1 MNELFE
7 FSLTVLFLVVLLE
20 QVGLPIP
27 AAPCLLAAG
36 ALCVN
41 GEASMVA
48 VIGST
53 LLACLVA
60 DSAWFY
66 LGRRSGPRVLSF
78 LTRFGLYR
86 SADSSHRLDHSF
98 FQNGMLIVVLAKFVP
113 GLSVAAPPLAGA
125 TGIGFIRFLVFDLL
139 GALLYAGTYLALG
152 FIFSDQ
158 VQAIV
163 DILSRLGL
171 GALLLLVAIALG
183 WAAFH
188 HYNPRRNIA

>member
-1 MNELFE
+1 MNEIFE

-41 GEASMVA
+41 GEASLTA

-53 LLACLVA
+53 LLACMVA
-60 DSAWFY
+60 DSSWFY
-66 LGRRSGPRVLSF
+66 LGRRSGPRVLCF

-86 SADSSHRLDHSF
+86 SNDSHRPDRTFL
-98 FQNGMLIVVLAKFVP
+98 QNGMLIVVLAKFVP

-125 TGIGFIRFLVFDLL
+125 AGIGFTRFIMFDLL

-152 FIFSDQ
+152 CIFSDQ

-163 DILSRLGL
+163 EILSSLGL
-171 GALLLLVAIALG
+171 GALLLLLAVAVG
-183 WAAFH
+183 WIVFH
-188 HYNPRRNIA
+188 HYNPRRKIA

>member
-1 MNELFE
+1 MNEIFE

-41 GEASMVA
+41 GQASLIA

-53 LLACLVA
+53 LLACLIA
-60 DSAWFY
+60 DSGWFY

-86 SADSSHRLDHSF
+86 NNDSHRLDRTF
-98 FQNGMLIVVLAKFVP
+98 LQNGMLIVVLAKFVP

-125 TGIGFIRFLVFDLL
+125 AGIGFTRFLMFDLL

-152 FIFSDQ
+152 CIFSDQ

-163 DILSRLGL
+163 EILSSLGL
-171 GALLLLVAIALG
+171 GALLLLLAVAVG
-183 WAAFH
+183 WIVFH
-188 HYNPRRNIA
+188 HYNPRRKIA

>member
-1 MNELFE
+1 MNEIFE

-36 ALCVN
+36 ALCVS
-41 GEASMVA
+41 GEASLTA

-60 DSAWFY
+60 DSGWFY

-86 SADSSHRLDHSF
+86 NNDSHRLDRTF
-98 FQNGMLIVVLAKFVP
+98 LQNGMLIVVLAKFVP

-125 TGIGFIRFLVFDLL
+125 AGIGFTRFLMFDLL

-152 FIFSDQ
+152 CIFSDQ
-158 VQAIV
+158 VQAILE
-163 DILSRLGL
+163 ILSRLGL
-171 GALLLLVAIALG
+171 GALLLLLAVAVG
-183 WAAFH
+183 WIVFH
-188 HYNPRRNIA
+188 HCNPRRKIA